1 MALLA
6 ILKYGDKRLETPA
19 HDVEKIDETIKNII
33 QDMLE
38 TMYAAP
44 GIGLAATQVGIPLRI
59 ATIDLSRGEEKNGL
73 IILINPEIIYQEQ
86 NEQQEEGCLSF
97 PEIYA
102 PVNRPSKVVVHAYNV
117 NGQSVEITSEGLSA
131 RALSHECDH
140 LSGILFLERMNSLT
154 KELIKKQIAKKI
166 KQGEWQ

>member
-1 MALLA
+1 MALLS

-19 HDVEKIDETIKNII
+19 HDVEEIDETINTII

-59 ATIDLSRGEEKNGL
+59 ATIDLSRGEEKNEL
-73 IILINPEIIYQEQ
+73 IILINPEIIFQEENVQ
-86 NEQQEEGCLSF
+86 EEEGCLSF

-102 PVNRPSKVVVHAYNV
+102 PVNRPSKVVVHTHNV
-117 NGQSVEITSEGLSA
+117 NGQFVEITGEGLLA

-154 KELIKKQIAKKI
+154 KELIKKQIAKKM